1 MSASKSEREEHME
14 YVHKTLSSIREQF
27 GKLDGR
33 IRVVKISGQLY
44 VENAERYM
52 VYPQV
57 NRMMREIE
65 KLNAFLEKYSE
76 EEILDMIFE
85 RYEM

>member
-1 MSASKSEREEHME
+1 MSASKSEREEHVE
-14 YVHKTLSSIREQF
+14 YVYKTLTSIREQF
-27 GKLDGR
+27 AKLDGR

-57 NRMMREIE
+57 NRMLREIE
-65 KLNAFLEKYSE
+65 RLNTFLEKYSD
-76 EEILDMIFE
+76 EEILDLIFE
-85 RYEM
+85 KYEM